1 MGKLTYDSTL
11 TADFDDRTLAHLQ
24 VVMGAKLRRGESFHF
39 TWKDDP
45 AVGDGRSTL
54 WIDASVPLAFKY
66 QSASPPRLNRAW
78 IEALMLAADSVSG
91 LRVVP
96 EPAEPSAT
104 PEPRRSQ

>member
-24 VVMGAKLRRGESFHF
+24 VVIGAKLRRGESFQF

-45 AVGDGRSTL
+45 AIGDGRSTL
-54 WIDASVPLAFKY
+54 WIDEAVPLAFKY
-66 QSASPPRLNRAW
+66 QQGPLPQLNSAW
-78 IEALMLAADSVSG
+78 IEALMDAANSVSG

-96 EPAEPSAT
+96 EPPD
-104 PEPRRSQ
+104 PRRQQ